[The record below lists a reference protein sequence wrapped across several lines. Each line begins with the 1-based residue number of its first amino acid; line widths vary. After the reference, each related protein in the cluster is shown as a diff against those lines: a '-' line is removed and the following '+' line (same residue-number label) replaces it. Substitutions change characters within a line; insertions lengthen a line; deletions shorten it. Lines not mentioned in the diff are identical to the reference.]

1 MAITHTVFST
11 AQVTEILNNNYGL
24 KGKATIL
31 PGELDQNF
39 KIVSDNGG
47 TFILKISRPNT
58 DSDEL
63 EFQNALLQY
72 LEKTRP
78 NIPAPRV
85 KNTLNNR
92 DLLQLKDEQGN
103 SRYIRLITWIDGRLW
118 NHVNP
123 KTENL
128 TLSLGRKAGD
138 ITMAL
143 AGFDHPFAHRE
154 LAWDTAQSLWIK
166 EKLSLFNGEELAI
179 VSGLVSRFDEVQ
191 TTYQELPKQVVH
203 NDANENNILVSTDVR
218 KPEVAAIID
227 FGDAIYTQRIND
239 LGIACAYASM
249 GHLEPLRAILPL
261 INGYHEQCILTE
273 AELEHLYITIQMR
286 LATTVT
292 KAAMNRLSEPEN
304 TYHFVSEQPAWE
316 ALKKWQKID
325 EEFALVRFREICG
338 LTPHPSRRAFD
349 EWISQQDFNLEQ
361 LFPTINR
368 TEVHPL
374 DLSVFSTWIGH
385 EIDFNNLDWFQYKI
399 DQLQKEVPDKIIA
412 GGYLEPR
419 PLYTDDSFDTKGD
432 YGNQSRSVHL
442 GVDFWLPAGTPVH
455 AILEG
460 EVVTA
465 TYQKQHKN
473 YGGLII
479 LKHQEGELTFYTLY
493 GHLSRVITEAVRVGD
508 LVKSGGCIGYLGAPD
523 DNGAWAPHL
532 HFQVH
537 LSLLNYVDDFP
548 GVAFQHEIESWQSIC
563 PDPMQLFGIDTLLR
577 PRSAQVSRN
586 RACEI
591 HDQRES
597 EAVKRK
603 KQPSKEHIKN
613 YRSEHLGRGM
623 SLQYK
628 EPLHIVRG
636 NGAYLLDENGRKYLD
651 TVNNVAH
658 VGHEHRAV
666 VEAGRDQMA
675 VLNTNS
681 RYLHQNIVDFSEALL
696 ETLPSELSV
705 LHFVNSGSEANELAI
720 RMARAVTGSRQ
731 VIASEIG
738 YHGNTNMTV
747 DISSYKFDGK
757 GGTGAPDFTHIFP
770 LPDAFR
776 GKHRG
781 ANAGAK
787 YLAEVENC
795 IKNIHNKN
803 ESVGAFI
810 IESIISC
817 GGQIELPEGFLKGA
831 FDAVRKAGGICISDE
846 VQTGVGRVG
855 KNFWGFELHDVVPD
869 IVTIGKPIGNGH
881 PLAVVACTRE
891 VADAFAN
898 GMEFFNTFGGN
909 PVSCAIGKT
918 VLDTVRNENLQQHAF
933 DVGAFLKTELQNL
946 AKDFPIIADVRGQGL
961 FLGFELLDTTM
972 RPLPDHA
979 DYLVNRMK
987 EHSILMSTD
996 GADHNVIKI
1005 KPPMV
1010 FSKENAETLL
1020 YYLRKVFQED
1030 FMRV

>member
-1 MAITHTVFST
+1 MAVSHTIFSS
-11 AQVTEILNNNYGL
+11 AQATELINNNYGI
-24 KGKATIL
+24 KSTATAL

-47 TFILKISRPNT
+47 TFILKIARPDT
-58 DSDEL
+58 KSEEL

-72 LEKTRP
+72 LEKTQP
-78 NIPAPRV
+78 DIPAPRV
-85 KNTLNNR
+85 KRTLDNQE
-92 DLLQLKDEQGN
+92 LVQLKDAQEHI
-103 SRYIRLITWIDGRLW
+103 RHIRLITWIDGRLW

-123 KTENL
+123 KTD
-128 TLSLGRKAGD
+128 TLKLDLGRKTGD
-138 ITMAL
+138 ITTAL
-143 AGFDHPFAHRE
+143 AGFDHPFAHRK

-166 EKLSLFNGEELAI
+166 EKLSLFKGEELTI
-179 VSGLVSRFDEVQ
+179 ISGLVSKFDEVQ
-191 TTYQELPKQVVH
+191 TTYQQLPKQVVH
-203 NDANENNILVSTDVR
+203 NDANENNILVSEDV
-218 KPEVAAIID
+218 KNPQVTAIID
-227 FGDAIYTQRIND
+227 YGDAIYTQRIND
-239 LGIACAYASM
+239 LGIACAYASA

-261 INGYHEQCILTE
+261 VKGYHEQCPLTE

-292 KAAMNRLSEPEN
+292 KAAMNRLAEPEN
-304 TYHFVSEQPAWE
+304 AYHFVSEQPAWE
-316 ALKKWQKID
+316 VLKKWQKID
-325 EEFALVRFREICG
+325 EKFALVRFREICDF
-338 LTPHPSRRAFD
+338 TPHPSRIAFD
-349 EWISQQDFNLEQ
+349 EWALGQDFNLKQ
-361 LFPTINR
+361 LFPTIDR
-368 TEVHPL
+368 TEVHLL
-374 DLSVFSTWIGH
+374 DLSVSSTWIGH
-385 EIDFNNLDWFQYKI
+385 EVDFNNLDWFQYKI
-399 DQLQKEVPDKIIA
+399 DQLQKEVPAKIIA
-412 GGYLEPR
+412 GGYIEPR

-442 GVDFWLPAGTPVH
+442 GVDFWLPEETPVH
-455 AILEG
+455 AFMKG

-493 GHLSRVITEAVRVGD
+493 GHLSKPSSEAVSLGD
-508 LVKSGGCIGYLGAPD
+508 IIESGERIGYLGAPD
-523 DNGAWAPHL
+523 DNGAWTPHL
-532 HFQVH
+532 HFQVQ

-548 GVAFQHEIESWQSIC
+548 GVAFQHEIGSWQSIC

-577 PRSAQVSRN
+577 LRSEQVS
-586 RACEI
+586 
-591 HDQRES
+591 Q
-597 EAVKRK
+597 KRK
-603 KQPSKEHIKN
+603 KQSSKNNIKN
-613 YRSEHLGRGM
+613 YRVEHLGRGM
-623 SLQYK
+623 SLQYN

-658 VGHEHRAV
+658 VGHEHPAV
-666 VEAGRDQMA
+666 VEAGRNQIA

-681 RYLHQNIVDFSEALL
+681 RYLHQNIVNFSEALL

-747 DISSYKFDGK
+747 DISSYKFDGN

-781 ANAGAK
+781 ENASEK
-787 YLAEVENC
+787 YIAEVENC

-803 ESVGAFI
+803 EKVGALI

-831 FDAVRKAGGICISDE
+831 FQAVRKAGGICISDE

-855 KNFWGFELHDVVPD
+855 KNFWGFELHNVVPD

-881 PLAVVACTRE
+881 PVAVVACTRE

-909 PVSCAIGKT
+909 PVSCAIGKA
-918 VLDTVRNENLQQHAF
+918 VLDTVRNENLQQHAL
-933 DVGAFLKTELQNL
+933 DVGGFLKTELQKL

-961 FLGFELLDTTM
+961 FLGFELLDDKM
-972 RPLPDHA
+972 NPLALQA
-979 DYLVNRMK
+979 DSLVNRMK

-1010 FSKENAETLL
+1010 FSKENAETLI